1 MPAPFLMLTQE
12 EVERRKAY
20 FEISLADEERV
31 RGLHSRLSEHI
42 GPILERFYEF
52 LLAHSHVRGLLS
64 APGLVERLKEIQRR
78 YFTELTTGPY
88 DLHYFE
94 NRLRVGLAH
103 QRTGLAPEW
112 YLGAYLKYLGLMEE
126 VLRRSLGSGTPEME
140 AAAQSLTKVVFLDMS
155 LAIDAYILSAQEEL
169 AKRAEELERANAEL
183 RRLDAAKRHLT
194 GAIVHDLQNP
204 LAGIIAFLQVLGSR
218 PQGLTDAEKRSLSE
232 ALARCNDLSTLILDV
247 LQMNRAEEGR
257 LELYLENL
265 DLGEVA
271 RHAVE
276 AFTLVAEQSGKRLT
290 YSGPGRPV
298 TLRSDQSLLRRVLYN
313 LVRNA
318 LQHTPAGTHVQVRVD
333 PGPPW
338 SVTVCDDG
346 PGIPREIRD
355 RIFEPGALR
364 SAGYQVQS
372 GVGLV
377 FCKRTASA
385 LGLNLRLSDEHRRG
399 ACFVLEPSE

>member
-1 MPAPFLMLTQE
+1 MQ
-12 EVERRKAY
+12 
-20 FEISLADEERV
+20 
-31 RGLHSRLSEHI
+31 
-42 GPILERFYEF
+42 
-52 LLAHSHVRGLLS
+52 
-64 APGLVERLKEIQRR
+64 
-78 YFTELTTGPY
+78 
-88 DLHYFE
+88 
-94 NRLRVGLAH
+94 
-103 QRTGLAPEW
+103 
-112 YLGAYLKYLGLMEE
+112 E
-126 VLRRSLGSGTPEME
+126 VLRTTLGVGTPEGV
-140 AAAQSLTKVVFLDMS
+140 AALQALTKIVFLDMS

-169 AKRAEELERANAEL
+169 AKRAEELERANVDL

-265 DLGEVA
+265 DLGEA
-271 RHAVE
+271 GRHAVE
-276 AFTLVAEQSGKRLT
+276 AFTLVAEQSGKKLT
-290 YSGPGRPV
+290 YSGPGRGV

-313 LVRNA
+313 LIRNA
-318 LQHTPAGTHVQVRVD
+318 LQHTPAGTHVQVKVKA
-333 PGPPW
+333 GPPW

-346 PGIPREIRD
+346 PGIPREIRE

-385 LGLNLRLSDEHRRG
+385 LGMNLRLSEECERG
-399 ACFVLEPSE
+399 ACFVLEPLE